1 VFLKSRRAVLYLEV
15 RKMAQVRDFE
25 ECVSKAL
32 PDLVEDLEK
41 LKHKVKDLWS
51 AAEDLRYK
59 PPASGLVHKVNKQ
72 ISGLTKAIAITKV
85 SAVISRHLNVCFK
98 RGIGNKVKGVVS
110 KYIESWLDNKI
121 STEEFIILMLKDPAL
136 RLSSMSPRRA

>member
-1 VFLKSRRAVLYLEV
+1 MSLTIDLN
-15 RKMAQVRDFE
+15 
-25 ECVSKAL
+25 ECVSKVLPAL
-32 PDLVEDLEK
+32 VERLEELRPEVEDL
-41 LKHKVKDLWS
+41 WRG
-51 AAEDLRYK
+51 AEDLRYR
-59 PPASGLVHKVNKQ
+59 PALELIHKIHMQVSGNL
-72 ISGLTKAIAITKV
+72 KAIAITKV

-121 STEEFIILMLKDPAL
+121 STEEFIILVLKDPTL